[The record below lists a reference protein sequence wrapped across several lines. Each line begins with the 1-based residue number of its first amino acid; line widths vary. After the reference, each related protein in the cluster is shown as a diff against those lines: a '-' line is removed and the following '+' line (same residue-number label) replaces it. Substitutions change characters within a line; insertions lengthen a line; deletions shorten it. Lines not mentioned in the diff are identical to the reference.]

1 MFTVPISQAL
11 RRVPTLL
18 GGAASHH
25 APSMPRQAVPALLLP
40 LPSAQPLLAA
50 GCRAH

>member
-1 MFTVPISQAL
+1 MSTVPMSQAL

-18 GGAASHH
+18 GGGAFHQ
-25 APSMPRQAVPALLLP
+25 APWMPRQAVPALLRP